1 RSRVPVHVSDQ
12 PVHRGPAH
20 LRIRLYHGTE
30 AWGQVRPQSDAIK
43 ACDTEIVWNPKAAF
57 VSGAHCAHCKKVVRA
72 HQGGRAIAPAQG
84 VCDFADRGFHEGHLD
99 EREGVEPEAFHGQ
112 AEPRK
117 TLLCAVRCTE
127 AATDH
132 GDALVTHV
140 HEALYDLIHGVF
152 PGDRNTGVS
161 GMTVVYQNVGH
172 ALRFQSRD
180 SFG

>member
-1 RSRVPVHVSDQ
+1 GASAPEATGGGTRCGGGGGTGRRPADAIFKGDACRGVRSRVPVHVSDQ

-140 HEALYDLIHGVF
+140 
-152 PGDRNTGVS
+152 
-161 GMTVVYQNVGH
+161 
-172 ALRFQSRD
+172 
-180 SFG
+180 